1 MTNGVKTTKPP
12 KHSDQYKDIK
22 EQFVRILEIIKQFY
36 FNKFQ
41 NYITRFKPKLIQKQ
55 TLKMMKDMTENRFQ
69 K

>member
-22 EQFVRILEIIKQFY
+22 EQFVRILEIIKKFY

-41 NYITRFKPKLIQKQ
+41 NYITRFKPKLI
-55 TLKMMKDMTENRFQ
+55 
-69 K
+69 